1 MKQLALG
8 MLLATML
15 GGCATSPTVTTD
27 HDPAAQFGSYQTY
40 AWLKKPEANSP
51 LIQQRIVS
59 AVDAKLQA
67 RGWRQAAESSADV
80 VLVANVA
87 TTQKQSIDTFYN
99 GPAWGGWGWGGMG
112 MGSASTTVRTY
123 DVGTQIVDMFDTK
136 TKQAVWRGTASATV
150 PSSVEKA
157 NTLVQAGVDKMFATF
172 PPGSAPAK

>member
-1 MKQLALG
+1 MKHVALG
-8 MLLATML
+8 MLLAAAL
-15 GGCATSPTVTTD
+15 AGCATTPTVTTD
-27 HDPAAQFGSYQTY
+27 HDPAAQFGNYHSY
-40 AWLKKPEANSP
+40 AWLKKPEASSP

-67 RGWRQAAESSADV
+67 KGWRQTDEASADV
-80 VLVANVA
+80 ALVANVA

-123 DVGTQIVDMFDTK
+123 DVGTLVVDMFDTK
-136 TKQAVWRGTASATV
+136 TKQAVWRGSASATV
-150 PSSVEKA
+150 PSSVEKGNA
-157 NTLVQAGVDKMFATF
+157 LVQSGIDKMFATF

>member
-1 MKQLALG
+1 MKHLALG

-15 GGCATSPTVTTD
+15 GGCTTSPTVTTD

-67 RGWRQAAESSADV
+67 RGWRQVAEASADIA
-80 VLVANVA
+80 LVANVA

-123 DVGTQIVDMFDTK
+123 DVGTLVVDMFDTK

>member
-1 MKQLALG
+1 MKHLALG
-8 MLLATML
+8 MLLAATL
-15 GGCATSPTVTTD
+15 GGCTTSPTVTTD

-40 AWLKKPEANSP
+40 AWLKKPDTSSP

-67 RGWRQAAESSADV
+67 RGWRQVAESSADIV
-80 VLVANVA
+80 VVANSA
-87 TTQKQSIDTFYN
+87 TEQKQSIDTFYS

-112 MGSASTTVRTY
+112 MGSASTTVRNY
-123 DVGTQIVDMFDTK
+123 EVGTLIVDMFDTK